1 MDEPTTT
8 SSSNTN
14 RKRTKDYSEKEWP
27 KRMRKDEC
35 NVLFSKELAV
45 TKTIES
51 VKIGDKTYVYSE
63 TSEERPHWGRNVWS
77 L

>member
-14 RKRTKDYSEKEWP
+14 RKRTKDYSEKVWP
-27 KRMRKDEC
+27 KRMWKDEC

-45 TKTIES
+45 TK
-51 VKIGDKTYVYSE
+51 DD
-63 TSEERPHWGRNVWS
+63 
-77 L
+77 